1 MPSPKGA
8 WKYVDLSPDMAV
20 ANQSEIVIK
29 AAPCDGVIKQVRV
42 AINTTLATGGGTLA
56 VAKGSVN
63 ILKETNVDLQ
73 ADLANATSELVD
85 LSETEQD
92 LKVTEGDL
100 LKATWT
106 LTTNAVTN
114 AALCEIAIE
123 PAEW

>member
-1 MPSPKGA
+1 
-8 WKYVDLSPDMAV
+8 MAV

-29 AAPCDGVIKQVRV
+29 AAPCNGVIKQARV
-42 AINTTLATGGGTLA
+42 AINTKLTTGGGTLA
-56 VAKGSVN
+56 LAKGSVN
-63 ILKETNVDLQ
+63 ILSATNVDLQ

-85 LSETEQD
+85 LSANEQD
-92 LKVTEGDL
+92 LKVTAGDL

-123 PAEW
+123 PSTW